1 MKAFAEQLREKG
13 LKVTPQRMAIYEM
26 LHKSREHPTAE
37 QVWEAIK
44 EVFPAVSFNT
54 VYTTLNAF
62 EQVGLVQRLHIG
74 DNIAHYDANVMPHVH
89 LSCRSCG
96 SVADYHGEVG
106 FHPDRMMN
114 ELSRATGYEVDRLE
128 LSAYGLCEGCREP
141 QNN

>member
-26 LHKSREHPTAE
+26 LSKTTEHPTAE

-62 EQVGLVQRLHIG
+62 EQCGLVQRLHIG
-74 DNIAHYDANVMPHVH
+74 DNIAHYDANVTPHVH
-89 LSCRSCG
+89 LTCRQCG
-96 SVADYHGEVG
+96 RVDDQHSDVG
-106 FHPDRMMN
+106 FDPRGVMQ
-114 ELSRATGYEVDRLE
+114 ELAKRTGYRMERIE
-128 LSAYGLCEGCREP
+128 LNAYGLCGQCAAG
-141 QNN
+141 QN